1 MNSLTAL
8 AVLLPLV
15 LALLAAPAALLAG
28 AVKPRYAAP
37 VGAVF
42 AALAAL
48 ATLWVWGVGGA
59 VDVPWSPTYDL
70 RFAVELDGLAVLY
83 ALLATEIDFAV
94 LGYSSRYLPLH
105 LEHGGRPE
113 SDGAG
118 FYFSYCLLWGFML
131 LFMGAMVGRAV
142 AQDLIQVFVFRDL
155 MAIAS
160 YCLIGFDCHE
170 EDSKASALIALFV
183 TRVTAVFLQLGALIL
198 YAAYGTFS
206 IPDVAR
212 RWEPT
217 GWCGS
222 QTPTPGCTRPAR
234 RWSWA

>member
-15 LALLAAPAALLAG
+15 LALFAAPAALLAG

-105 LEHGGRPE
+105 WSTGEGPNLTARASIFHTACCGV
-113 SDGAG
+113 SCC
-118 FYFSYCLLWGFML
+118 FLWGPWW
-131 LFMGAMVGRAV
+131 GSRWHKT
-142 AQDLIQVFVFRDL
+142 
-155 MAIAS
+155 S
-160 YCLIGFDCHE
+160 
-170 EDSKASALIALFV
+170 SW
-183 TRVTAVFLQLGALIL
+183 
-198 YAAYGTFS
+198 FS
-206 IPDVAR
+206 CS
-212 RWEPT
+212 ET
-217 GWCGS
+217 
-222 QTPTPGCTRPAR
+222 
-234 RWSWA
+234 SWPSLRTV